1 MGEGAPKRRGGGIR
15 LSGSVAPS
23 LRRGP
28 LEKGGCPADGS
39 TISGL
44 DNPRAE
50 GQEVIAF
57 GTDPVSTGQRPCTF
71 WVTWNPLWDLS
82 LHFSSNRRK
91 KLIQE
96 LGKGAGWPRSP
107 SFVSRFYLAGRSATP
122 APGTCWPARGW
133 QLSGRLEA
141 REQVSP
147 FNSCQ
152 QNTTNVLFA
161 AHLISPASASLG
173 GGLESLRQTKPERHT
188 TPKLPKKATAEQ
200 DLNSS
205 PNPE

>member
-1 MGEGAPKRRGGGIR
+1 MEALFPGWITCCRR
-15 LSGSVAPS
+15 LA
-23 LRRGP
+23 
-28 LEKGGCPADGS
+28 A
-39 TISGL
+39 T
-44 DNPRAE
+44 PRAE
-50 GQEVIAF
+50 GQEVTAL
-57 GTDPVSTGQRPCTF
+57 GTDPVSTGQRPEQLSTF
-71 WVTWNPLWDLS
+71 WVTLNPLWDLT
-82 LHFSSNRRK
+82 LHFSNSRRK

-96 LGKGAGWPRSP
+96 PGKGAGWPRSP
-107 SFVSRFYLAGRSATP
+107 SFVSPFYLADRSAMP
-122 APGTCWPARGW
+122 APARGW
-133 QLSGRLEA
+133 KLGGRLEA

-152 QNTTNVLFA
+152 QNTTNILFA